1 MIKNEKKELEDLMNL
16 PYTPGID
23 PGLREWAKV
32 RQALRNAKENGSVKE
47 TIPQS
52 IRFLRRNY
60 WEDEALRRI
69 KNCVNTSKRE
79 EDDLSIDNESKSG
92 NETMLILQNYSPEE
106 AKEILLK
113 KSRLKAKQKA
123 EKIDKWWD
131 SGTGN
136 GDEIHDESWIKTSDY
151 NISEFR
157 TAVLSK
163 QISEE
168 EILIECYLQRHY
180 RFFEIA
186 IYFANINVNIIVDDK
201 RQTLLAWACKEGD
214 FEKVKYLITAGANI
228 KVKNKFD
235 QTILHLA
242 LNKVRWFHP
251 LTLIEYIIK
260 LGVDINAKDNRGQ
273 TALHRA
279 CVLEDLDLIEIL
291 LQRNASVNILDSKQQ
306 FAIQYSRKVS
316 RIYII
321 KLIINIIIFF
331 KILLF
336 LENR

>member
-1 MIKNEKKELEDLMNL
+1 MTAKNEKQVLEDLMNL
-16 PYTPGID
+16 PYEPGLD

-32 RQALRNAKENGSVKE
+32 RQALRDAKEKNGNNIKE

-60 WEDEALRRI
+60 WENEAERRI
-69 KNCVNTSKRE
+69 KNCVNTSTRIK
-79 EDDLSIDNESKSG
+79 DDISIDNESKSG
-92 NETMLILQNYSPEE
+92 NDTMLILQNYSPEE

-113 KSRLKAKQKA
+113 KSKLKAKKKS
-123 EKIDKWWD
+123 ELIDKWWD
-131 SGTGN
+131 SGNGN
-136 GDEIHDESWIKTSDY
+136 ADEIHDDSWIKTSDY
-151 NISEFR
+151 NIKEFR
-157 TAVLSK
+157 KAVLSK
-163 QISEE
+163 EISEE

-186 IYFANINVNIIVDDK
+186 IYFANIDVNIIIDDK

-214 FEKVKYLITAGANI
+214 FDKVKYLIKAGANPH
-228 KVKNKFD
+228 VKNKFD

-251 LTLIEYIIK
+251 LALIEYIIK
-260 LGVDINAKDNRGQ
+260 LGVDINARDNRGQ

-279 CVLEDLDLIEIL
+279 CVLEEVDLIEIL
-291 LQRNASVNILDSKQQ
+291 LKRKASVNILDNKQQ

-316 RIYII
+316 RSKNLTIF
-321 KLIINIIIFF
+321 IINYFIYCFIN
-331 KILLF
+331 L
-336 LENR
+336 